1 MLSVTLVV
9 PIVTLI
15 FDDNFLN
22 NLNLIKFLPNYF
34 LSFNSNQLLKFC
46 LIAIVIIYLI
56 KTVFLIFFS
65 YWKANFIYGL
75 HKKYAEKL
83 YFNYIHQNYLFHL
96 KSNSSELTKNIVS
109 TQNFAHNIN
118 QLSILLTEIFI
129 LFGLVLILMYVIQ
142 ATIFFLSLQL

>member
-56 KTVFLIFFS
+56 KTVFF
-65 YWKANFIYGL
+65 
-75 HKKYAEKL
+75 
-83 YFNYIHQNYLFHL
+83 
-96 KSNSSELTKNIVS
+96 
-109 TQNFAHNIN
+109 
-118 QLSILLTEIFI
+118 
-129 LFGLVLILMYVIQ
+129 
-142 ATIFFLSLQL
+142 